1 MGDDADC
8 VRRLL
13 AARVPE
19 LSEAEIA
26 EALGESVWLDALAAL
41 GDVFGVLEER
51 LATIEQS
58 LTASAARDEA
68 YDHVEDAEDT
78 TTVGQEAEG
87 AFARRVA

>member
-1 MGDDADC
+1 MGDDADW

-26 EALGESVWLDALAAL
+26 EALLDGVL
-41 GDVFGVLEER
+41 GDIIDAAGEAIETIEAR
-51 LATIEQS
+51 LDQIEQS
-58 LTASAARDEA
+58 LTASAARDEVSD
-68 YDHVEDAEDT
+68 YVEDAEDT
-78 TTVGQEAEG
+78 TTVEREAEG

>member
-1 MGDDADC
+1 MGDDADW

-26 EALGESVWLDALAAL
+26 EALLDGVL
-41 GDVFGVLEER
+41 GDIIDAAGEAIEAR
-51 LATIEQS
+51 LDQIEQS
-58 LTASAARDEA
+58 LTASAARDEVSD
-68 YDHVEDAEDT
+68 YVEDAEDT
-78 TTVGQEAEG
+78 TTVEREAER